1 MYYTIHMN
9 KFAYLLPIMSGVCF
23 GSIGIFIRFFSEA
36 GFNNMAILTTRNAI
50 SALILFLFMFI
61 YDRNLLKCRVRDLP
75 ILLGGGFIGM
85 TLTNVFYNLAVLNL
99 SLGFAGVLIG
109 LSPVY
114 VVFIAAFLFRE
125 RVTTRKLLGMV
136 LAVIGVVMVSGVI
149 DNGITFTALGLASGL
164 LSGLFYGMTSIF
176 TKIAIGRGYNGLTI
190 TFYAVLITA
199 ITTAPFANW
208 ETVAAYTAAAPVSH
222 MLLMIAH
229 AVIGAALPYLMLN
242 VSLKHIEA
250 GKASILTSSEP
261 VSAMLFGAFVYGE
274 KLTII
279 SVAGMV
285 IAVTAFGIISTGKH
299 EE

>member
-1 MYYTIHMN
+1 MI
-9 KFAYLLPIMSGVCF
+9 L
-23 GSIGIFIRFFSEA
+23 
-36 GFNNMAILTTRNAI
+36 AI
-50 SALILFLFMFI
+50 
-61 YDRNLLKCRVRDLP
+61 
-75 ILLGGGFIGM
+75 
-85 TLTNVFYNLAVLNL
+85 
-99 SLGFAGVLIG
+99 
-109 LSPVY
+109 
-114 VVFIAAFLFRE
+114 
-125 RVTTRKLLGMV
+125 
-136 LAVIGVVMVSGVI
+136 IGVVMVSGVI

-176 TKIAIGRGYNGLTI
+176 TKIAIGRQYNGLTI

-208 ETVAAYTAAAPVSH
+208 ETVASYTAAAPVSH

-285 IAVTAFGIISTGKH
+285 IAVTAFGIISTGKR